1 MRSVGKPCDG
11 CPRRKLNNE
20 IISFH
25 FFKNKLINIMEPVIG
40 RNVNSIMQRRR
51 NGL

>member
-1 MRSVGKPCDG
+1 MRSVGKPCGG

-25 FFKNKLINIMEPVIG
+25 FFKINLLISWN
-40 RNVNSIMQRRR
+40 Q
-51 NGL
+51 L